1 MLLAASLPAADAPRL
16 TGEVDAAGLAAA
28 IAKEKG
34 RVVLVNFWATW
45 CVPCREE
52 FPDLVKL
59 EKTYRARG
67 LSVLGVST
75 DLAKDMPA
83 VEKFLASAK
92 PEFANYRKEERRR
105 RPGLHRGRRPEV
117 GRRAAVL
124 SRLRPRREEGESPLG
139 QAVVPE
145 LREGGRGTAEVAN
158 PVIPSEARDPFR
170 CRVPIDPR
178 HGGKKGSLVASLLGM
193 TDMRA
198 PSPYERARAAFFFP
212 ITPSSPHVLPAS
224 TVNINR
230 TAGRRASASA
240 PL

>member
-16 TGEVDAAGLAAA
+16 TGEVDVAGLAAA

-92 PEFANYRKEERRR
+92 PEFANYRKKSGGDDQVFIEAVDPKWGGEL
-105 RPGLHRGRRPEV
+105 PFSVVYGPDGKK
-117 GRRAAVL
+117 AKVL
-124 SRLRPRREEGESPLG
+124 SGKQSYQSFEKAVAGLLR
-139 QAVVPE
+139 
-145 LREGGRGTAEVAN
+145 
-158 PVIPSEARDPFR
+158 
-170 CRVPIDPR
+170 
-178 HGGKKGSLVASLLGM
+178 
-193 TDMRA
+193 
-198 PSPYERARAAFFFP
+198 
-212 ITPSSPHVLPAS
+212 
-224 TVNINR
+224 
-230 TAGRRASASA
+230 
-240 PL
+240 

>member
-92 PEFANYRKEERRR
+92 PEFANYRKKSGGDDQVFIEAVDPKWGGEL
-105 RPGLHRGRRPEV
+105 PFSVVYGPDGKK
-117 GRRAAVL
+117 AKVL
-124 SRLRPRREEGESPLG
+124 SGKQSYQSFEK
-139 QAVVPE
+139 
-145 LREGGRGTAEVAN
+145 
-158 PVIPSEARDPFR
+158 VIA
-170 CRVPIDPR
+170 
-178 HGGKKGSLVASLLGM
+178 GLLK
-193 TDMRA
+193 
-198 PSPYERARAAFFFP
+198 
-212 ITPSSPHVLPAS
+212 
-224 TVNINR
+224 
-230 TAGRRASASA
+230 
-240 PL
+240 